1 MGKTSSANNRKV
13 DSHRKSMLKSVI
25 WRLIGVVVLATV
37 TYAFTQSWIQTGLI
51 TFLHHGAFLIIYY
64 LHERAWFR
72 IHRIQG
78 KWRRVLRVFT
88 YEIILGHCVLG
99 LISFLIIGSWT
110 KVTWITIIYIENKLW
125 MYVLYDWLWDHFHKH
140 ACVPR

>member
-1 MGKTSSANNRKV
+1 MKQ

-25 WRLIGVVVLATV
+25 WRLLGIFVLAII
-37 TYAFTQSWIQTGLI
+37 TYVFTSSLIQTGLI

-64 LHERAWFR
+64 LHERVWFK

-78 KWRRVLRVFT
+78 KKRRILRAFT

-99 LISFLIIGSWT
+99 LITLLVTGSWT
-110 KVTWITIIYIENKLW
+110 KVTLITITYIENKLW
-125 MYVLYDWLWDHFHKH
+125 MYLVYDWIWEHF
-140 ACVPR
+140 

>member
-1 MGKTSSANNRKV
+1 MKQ

-25 WRLIGVVVLATV
+25 WRLLGIFVLAIV
-37 TYAFTQSWIQTGLI
+37 TYVFTRSLVQTGLI

-64 LHERAWFR
+64 LHERVWFK

-78 KWRRVLRVFT
+78 KKRRMLRAFT

-99 LISFLIIGSWT
+99 LITLLVTGSWT
-110 KVTWITIIYIENKLW
+110 KVTLITITYIENKLW
-125 MYVLYDWLWDHFHKH
+125 MYLVYDWIWEHS
-140 ACVPR
+140 